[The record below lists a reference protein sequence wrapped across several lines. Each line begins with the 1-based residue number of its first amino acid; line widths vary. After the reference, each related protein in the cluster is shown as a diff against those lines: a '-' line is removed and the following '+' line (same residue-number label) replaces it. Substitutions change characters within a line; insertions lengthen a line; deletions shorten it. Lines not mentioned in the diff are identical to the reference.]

1 MGKLNDIRFTKT
13 NGGMGRTAASDDPIS
28 GLVMYLPELTD
39 GELTSVSNA
48 RQFDKVENV
57 DGNNSLYVARLR
69 YPEELADYG
78 LEHQES
84 LAAEDVAY
92 DTQPIA
98 DNLADGEKHVGA
110 VNALV
115 YHVEQFFK
123 QNPEGTLYLGVKK
136 TGDHVR
142 GNDLKAMQVY
152 ANGALRQ
159 CGVFTPNL
167 KVGTGANAVDL
178 LSEYQTTC
186 TDLEADH
193 TPMSVVVAV
202 PGKTMTVTA
211 TVEAT
216 ETTGHYDI
224 TVTTGVDESNGAF
237 SLPKT
242 NLTSSSPTNQHFAAG
257 RCNVS
262 LLAGCDLD
270 PALKNSLVQY
280 GYYGCIG
287 ICLGAIS
294 KAAVHESIAWVGNF
308 PLGMKAPGLISGE
321 PIRDVSTADKEKIH
335 GNRYI
340 FVITH
345 AGDADNYFNDSHTLD
360 VDSSDYAY
368 IENVRTIDKACR
380 GIRSKLLPWLNSPL
394 RVDPSNGQLESG
406 MVSFLETTA
415 GEALE
420 EMEKAGELS
429 GYKVEIDPDQN
440 VISTSEVEI
449 IIKKVPV
456 GVMRKVHVKIGFT
469 TKLS

>member
-28 GLVMYLPELTD
+28 GLVMYLPDLGD
-39 GELTSVSNA
+39 ADLNSSSNA
-48 RQFDKVENV
+48 RQFDVVEDA
-57 DGNNSLYVARLR
+57 DGTSGHNLYVAKLR

-78 LEHQES
+78 L
-84 LAAEDVAY
+84 
-92 DTQPIA
+92 
-98 DNLADGEKHVGA
+98 KHVDVSMKKGDYTSGSEVDELEKRAA

-115 YHVEQFFK
+115 YHVERFFK
-123 QNPEGTLYLGVKK
+123 QNNEGTLYLGVKIV
-136 TGDHVR
+136 DDSPVR

-159 CGVFTPNL
+159 CGVFTPSL
-167 KVGTGANAVDL
+167 SVGSGNSAIDL
-178 LSEYQTTC
+178 LDEYQTAC
-186 TDLEADH
+186 TALENDH

-202 PGKTMTVTA
+202 TGKNVSVA
-211 TVEAT
+211 
-216 ETTGHYDI
+216 
-224 TVTTGVDESNGAF
+224 VDENNTDMMKVSSTAVA
-237 SLPKT
+237 SLTKDK
-242 NLTSSSPTNQHFAAG
+242 LTSSNENEQFFKPG

-262 LLAGCDLD
+262 LLAGRDLD
-270 PALKNSLVQY
+270 PVLVRDLAQY
-280 GYYGCIG
+280 AYYGCIG

-308 PLGMKAPGLISGE
+308 PLEMKLPGLISGE

-335 GNRYI
+335 GNRYL

-380 GIRSKLLPWLNSPL
+380 GIRGKLLPWLNSPL

-420 EMEKAGELS
+420 EMEKAGEIS
-429 GYKVEIDPDQN
+429 GYKAEIDPAQN
-440 VISTSEVEI
+440 VLATSALEI
-449 IIKKVPV
+449 VIKKVPV
-456 GVMRKVHVKIGFT
+456 GVMRKVTVKIGYT
-469 TKLS
+469 TSL